1 MSHTSKASQPTLP
14 SPLSTRKPSRRDRR
28 RTETYERLMRAA
40 LKLFA
45 QRGIA
50 DTTVEAIT
58 EAADVGKG
66 TFFNYFRTKE
76 HVLQAFGETRI
87 QKIQAALDEAR
98 AGHLPIWQILRRLA
112 HTLAEEASD
121 TPGLL
126 RSILVAPLTS
136 DAVREFMA
144 GKMTE
149 GRSRLLEIF
158 QLGQQRGELRTD
170 LPAPYMARAFQ
181 QSIFG
186 ALVLWSLDPQGDLFA
201 WLDIWLEMFLG
212 GLDPSRA
219 RPAVAPRGKKG

>member
-1 MSHTSKASQPTLP
+1 
-14 SPLSTRKPSRRDRR
+14 
-28 RTETYERLMRAA
+28 MRAA

-45 QRGIA
+45 ERGIA
-50 DTTVEAIT
+50 ATTVEDIT

-66 TFFNYFRTKE
+66 TFFNYFQTKE

-98 AGHLPIWQILRRLA
+98 SNTAAIWQVLRKLA
-112 HTLAEEASD
+112 HSLAEEASH

-126 RSILVAPLTS
+126 RSILVAPLTRDS
-136 DAVREFMA
+136 VREFMA

-149 GRSRLLEIF
+149 GRTRLLEIF
-158 QLGQQRGELRTD
+158 QIGQARGEFRSD
-170 LPAPYMARAFQ
+170 LPAPYMARAYQ

-186 ALVLWSLDPQGDLFA
+186 AMVLWSIDPQGDLFA

-212 GLDPSRA
+212 GLDPNRA
-219 RPAVAPRGKKG
+219 RPGLPQKARKA